1 MRCSELEGK
10 EVIELSS
17 GARLGIIKESEL
29 LLNLKSGMV
38 EGLILRQTG
47 FGGIG
52 KQEQNIPWKNIRKI
66 SEELIIV
73 DGCSGGSAKGEFTK
87 EP

>member
-29 LLNLKSGMV
+29 MLDLTRGRV
-38 EGLILRQTG
+38 EALILKQTG
-47 FGGIG
+47 FGGIA
-52 KQEQNIPWKNIRKI
+52 KQEHHIPWKSIRKI

-73 DGCSGGSAKGEFTK
+73 DEYPKGLAKAEFGK